1 MPAIKRWKQWFCV
14 SSSWC
19 FFILFFMLT
28 QNLNNRKYSEKALD
42 CAMDYTSNIIEG
54 AAELYAYHRMLSAAA
69 DKGKVPGDPALL
81 QQVEQ
86 HFSMIS
92 LLVAQEQALL
102 RHAAVMNGADE
113 AFRTRYAS
121 MMEDLERR
129 RQESVNVK
137 EGEE

>member
-1 MPAIKRWKQWFCV
+1 
-14 SSSWC
+14 
-19 FFILFFMLT
+19 MLN